1 MKNLILTF
9 PLILLL
15 VSCSESNKTSET
27 ISKAEFINAEGLS
40 LQNLPFSLAVKYD
53 NIIYVSGQIGFAVET
68 GKLVEGGII
77 PETKQTMEN
86 IKMILEQNGSSMEK
100 VIKCT
105 CVLVDYSELGQMNSE
120 YIKFFPNHKP
130 ARIAF
135 AANEIAAGARI
146 EIECIAYLK

>member
-1 MKNLILTF
+1 
-9 PLILLL
+9 
-15 VSCSESNKTSET
+15 
-27 ISKAEFINAEGLS
+27 
-40 LQNLPFSLAVKYD
+40 
-53 NIIYVSGQIGFAVET
+53 
-68 GKLVEGGII
+68 
-77 PETKQTMEN
+77 
-86 IKMILEQNGSSMEK
+86 MILEQNGSSMEK

-146 EIECIAYLK
+146 EIECFAYVD